1 MATRRRVS
9 LSDLYS
15 AACRRV
21 DVTPE
26 EALGCERVGDRLRLM
41 ITKDKIMEFL
51 LVDDPESDRL
61 ILGPDVEDDV
71 EDDVEE

>member
-1 MATRRRVS
+1 M
-9 LSDLYS
+9 
-15 AACRRV
+15 
-21 DVTPE
+21 
-26 EALGCERVGDRLRLM
+26 RLM